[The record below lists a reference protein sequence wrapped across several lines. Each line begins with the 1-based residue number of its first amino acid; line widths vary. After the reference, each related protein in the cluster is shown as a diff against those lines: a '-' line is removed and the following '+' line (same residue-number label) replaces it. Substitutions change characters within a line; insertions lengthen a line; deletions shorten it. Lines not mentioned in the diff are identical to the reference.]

1 MITFL
6 HNRARTTLTDID
18 PDTTVLNWLR
28 GPAGCTGTKE
38 GCASGDCG
46 ACTVVVGEP
55 QHGKMVWKTANSCL
69 MLVSQ
74 LQGKQLLTVE
84 DLAQGNQLHPAQ
96 QTLADNHGSQCGF
109 CTPGIVMSMFALQKN
124 APGADRHSIEQHLGG
139 NLCRCTGYRPIIEA
153 AQALCQAPDDD
164 QFQANSAAIAQQ
176 LAQITGEENDD
187 EENDATTELAG
198 GNHRCL
204 LPKDITS
211 LARLYQQYPQAH
223 LLAGGTD
230 LALQITQFYRQLP
243 LLISLNHVKELSAIT
258 VTDSMITLGATARL
272 SDIGHQLQSYIPA
285 FSEMLTRFASCQ
297 VRNQATLAGN
307 LANASPIGD
316 GAPMLLALGAS
327 LSLQCG
333 EQQRELPLDDFF
345 LDYRKTAL
353 APGEFIRA
361 IHIPRVTVSPSF
373 QAWKVSK
380 RREDDIS
387 TVFGAFNLH
396 HDQGVITSAR
406 LAFGGMAA
414 VPARALACESELC
427 AKPLS
432 ETTLAAACSALD
444 KDFSPMSDFRGT
456 KDYRLQV
463 AKNLLRRY
471 FMSQLQGSDLVEVS
485 QYVG

>member
-6 HNRARTTLTDID
+6 HNRKRTTLRDID
-18 PDTTVLNWLR
+18 PGTTVLNWLR
-28 GPAGCTGTKE
+28 GPAGCPGTKE

-46 ACTVVVGEP
+46 ACTVVVGEA
-55 QHGKMVWKTANSCL
+55 QQGKMVWKTANSCL

-74 LQGKQLLTVE
+74 LQGRQLITVE
-84 DLAQGNQLHPAQ
+84 DLAQGRQLHPAQ
-96 QTLADNHGSQCGF
+96 QTLADHHGSQCGF

-124 APGADRHSIEQHLGG
+124 APRADRHTIDQHLGG

-153 AQALCQAPDDD
+153 AQALCQLPDND
-164 QFQANSAAIAQQ
+164 QFQADSAAIAQQ
-176 LAQITGEENDD
+176 LAQITGEEQST
-187 EENDATTELAG
+187 TTELAG
-198 GNHRCL
+198 DGHRCL

-230 LALQITQFYRQLP
+230 LALQITQFYHPLP
-243 LLISLNHVKELSAIT
+243 LLISLNYVKELSTIT
-258 VTDSMITLGATARL
+258 VTDAMITLGATARL
-272 SDIGHQLQSYIPA
+272 ADIGRELQDHIPA

-327 LSLQCG
+327 LTLQCG
-333 EQQRELPLDDFF
+333 EQQRELSLDDFF

-396 HDQGVITSAR
+396 HKQGVITTAR
-406 LAFGGMAA
+406 VAFGGMAA
-414 VPARALACESELC
+414 VPARALACEAALC
-427 AKPLS
+427 GKPLS
-432 ETTLAAACSALD
+432 EATLTVACKALD
-444 KDFSPMSDFRGT
+444 ADFSPLSDFRGT
-456 KDYRLQV
+456 SGYRLQV

>member
-6 HNRARTTLTDID
+6 HNRKRTTLRDID

-28 GPAGCTGTKE
+28 GPAGCPGTKE

-46 ACTVVVGEP
+46 ACTVVVGEA
-55 QHGKMVWKTANSCL
+55 QQGKMVWKTANSCL

-74 LQGKQLLTVE
+74 LQGRQLITVE
-84 DLAQGNQLHPAQ
+84 DLARGQQLHPAQ
-96 QTLADNHGSQCGF
+96 QTLADHHGSQCGF

-124 APGADRHSIEQHLGG
+124 APGADRHAIEQHLGG

-153 AQALCQAPDDD
+153 AHALCQSPDND
-164 QFQANSAAIAQQ
+164 QFQADSAAIAQQ
-176 LAQITGEENDD
+176 LAQITAEEQS
-187 EENDATTELAG
+187 ATSELAG
-198 GNHRCL
+198 DGHHCL
-204 LPKDITS
+204 IPKNIAD

-230 LALQITQFYRQLP
+230 LALQITQFYRPLP
-243 LLISLNHVKELSAIT
+243 LLISLNHVKELSTIT
-258 VTDSMITLGATARL
+258 VTDTMITLGATARL
-272 SDIGHQLQSYIPA
+272 ADIGRELQGDIPA

-327 LSLQCG
+327 LTLQCG
-333 EQQRELPLDDFF
+333 EQQRELSLDDFF

-396 HDQGVITSAR
+396 HQQEVITSAR
-406 LAFGGMAA
+406 VAFGGMAA
-414 VPARALACESELC
+414 VPARALACEAALC
-427 AKPLS
+427 GKPLS

-444 KDFSPMSDFRGT
+444 KDFSPLSDFRGT
-456 KDYRLQV
+456 SGYRLQV